1 MEKRVFLAIFLSFG
15 LLAVYQMYI
24 VPPPVQQPPAA
35 TATPAPAVAAG
46 APAPTPAVGGQA
58 DAAAT
63 QAAPPAPDVAARDI
77 LVETDAIRAVFNTQG
92 AVLKSWKLLK
102 YLDVDGQPLEL
113 IPTQL
118 PPNHARPFT
127 ISSDDA
133 ATTTALANAVY
144 DASAEGLKLGSAPGT
159 LTFQFRGA
167 NGLTA
172 RKAFYFQPE
181 GRPYVVNAEISVDQS
196 GTPKPVTVHFGPAI
210 GSGTVDGSNQWPAQA
225 VYFMDGSVNRVTAAN
240 IPSQPRYQG
249 AIRYAG
255 VEDHYFLSAVL
266 PAADRSEVEYVPV
279 TLPLS
284 GGAAGATRSLVS
296 YSIRPNPGQAPSQ
309 AMSAKFFIGPKDLD
323 QLKATDVQLTR
334 AIDFGWFAM
343 IVVPLLQALKWVN
356 GYVGNYGWSIIVL
369 TVLLNIL
376 IFPLRHKSMVSMK
389 KMQALQPQV
398 KAIQD
403 RYAKFKA
410 TDPEKQKMNS
420 EMLALYKQKGVNPAS
435 GCIPMLLTFPI
446 LIAFYN
452 LLNSAIEL
460 RGAPFVGWIHDLASR
475 DPTYIWPVL
484 MGATMFWQQKMT
496 PSTADP
502 MQQKIFMI
510 LPVVFTVM
518 FLTMPAGLV
527 IYWLTS
533 NVLTIGQQYLT
544 NHLTKTPAPAMAASA
559 PRKS

>member
-15 LLAVYQMYI
+15 LLVVYQTYI
-24 VPPPVQQPPAA
+24 APPPVPPPPATA
-35 TATPAPAVAAG
+35 TATPAPGVTPGAIATPGAPQPVPVEPLQT
-46 APAPTPAVGGQA
+46 APAP
-58 DAAAT
+58 DA
-63 QAAPPAPDVAARDI
+63 AARDI

-102 YLDVDGQPLEL
+102 YLDADGQPLEL

-118 PPNHARPFT
+118 PANHARPFS

-133 ATTTALANAVY
+133 ATTSALAGAVY
-144 DASAEGLKLGSAPGT
+144 KPSADGLKLGSAPGT
-159 LTFQFRGA
+159 LTFQYQGA

-181 GRPYVVNAEISVDQS
+181 GRPYAVNAEISVDQS

-210 GSGTVDGSNQWPAQA
+210 GSGIVDGSNQWPAQA
-225 VYFMDGSVNRVTAAN
+225 LYFLDGSVNRVTAAN
-240 IPSQPRYQG
+240 IPAQPKYQG

-255 VEDHYFLSAVL
+255 VEDHYFLSAAL
-266 PAADRSEVEYVPV
+266 PAADRSEVEYAAV
-279 TLPLS
+279 TLPVV
-284 GGAAGATRSLVS
+284 GGAEGATRSLVS

-309 AMSAKFFIGPKDLD
+309 AVTVRFFIGPKDLD
-323 QLKATDVQLTR
+323 HLKASDVQLTR

-369 TVLLNIL
+369 TILINVL

-475 DPTYIWPVL
+475 DPTYVWPIL

-502 MQQKIFMI
+502 MQQKIFMV
-510 LPVVFTVM
+510 LPVVFTIM
-518 FLTMPAGLV
+518 FLAMPAGLV

-533 NVLTIGQQYLT
+533 NILTIGQQYLT
-544 NHLTKTPAPAMAASA
+544 NHLTKTPAPAVAVSA